1 MTAMTVPVLLALIAS
16 RGCVPPAVAPVMVGL
31 ALNEGHGHLY
41 PFAIHDNATGRG
53 YFPDTAAAAVQLASS
68 LLAAG
73 HDLDAGV
80 AQVNVRNWHWTGLT
94 LASAFD
100 PCASIAAGSKVLF
113 ARYNGNPPDTVKAT
127 YAAGVLSKIQIGGG
141 FPAAPIAKAVDPPCA
156 PGWDAWALAACSGR
170 PAPALS
176 SHKTDGASSA
186 TASTSKGNSHEN

>member
-1 MTAMTVPVLLALIAS
+1 MTAMAVPALLALIAS
-16 RGCVPPAVAPVMVGL
+16 RGCVPPAVAPVMVGI

-53 YFPDTAAAAVQLASS
+53 YVPDTEAAAVALASS

-113 ARYNGNPPDTVKAT
+113 ARYNGNPPDTAKAA
-127 YAAGVLSKIQIGGG
+127 YAAGVLSKFPIGSG

-170 PAPALS
+170 AGPSRS

-186 TASTSKGNSHEN
+186 IGFISKGESHED